1 MMVEALKNRYVVA
14 VPLANQLLQ
23 IMMSNVIALIAY
35 LMEFQSNYG
44 LQFTI
49 VASTFFWIGR
59 FIILLNF
66 IVF

>member
-1 MMVEALKNRYVVA
+1 MVCHV
-14 VPLANQLLQ
+14 Q
-23 IMMSNVIALIAY
+23 VIASIAY

-44 LQFTI
+44 LHVTI

-59 FIILLNF
+59 FLILLNF